1 MVSLTWISVQHS
13 FGLGTKKSLRTVWF
27 FPGPVMRVRLG
38 VSCININVEWPN
50 QVKDHKDTTYL
61 LIAIYSTWL
70 EFLWL
75 EWVLVTRDSLRLM
88 NGQIKSEIIKI
99 IAWPWL
105 VYILYHWPWARTCSI
120 HFLWKNMS
128 NISNFHSRHYYYY
141 AFSFSFFFFVVFSFF
156 GNPKWISNC
165 TYCQSLATGWGADLR
180 KVVVLYCTNNV
191 IW

>member
-1 MVSLTWISVQHS
+1 M
-13 FGLGTKKSLRTVWF
+13 TKSSQ
-27 FPGPVMRVRLG
+27 RL
-38 VSCININVEWPN
+38 SRRY
-50 QVKDHKDTTYL
+50 YL

-141 AFSFSFFFFVVFSFF
+141 YAFAFSFSFFFVVFSFF

-165 TYCQSLATGWGADLR
+165 TYCQSLAIGWGADLR
-180 KVVVLYCTNNV
+180 KVVVLYY
-191 IW
+191 